1 MEIKL
6 TKEVKELYSENYK
19 TVIKENEDYTK
30 NGKIS
35 HALGVEELILLKCLY
50 YPNQST
56 DLINP
61 YQKTYDIFHRTE
73 TSNYNI

>member
-50 YPNQST
+50 
-56 DLINP
+56 
-61 YQKTYDIFHRTE
+61 
-73 TSNYNI
+73 